1 MHRLPFLEQ
10 KAQNSSLHSCSNL
23 KLGSE
28 KVLYN
33 VNWST
38 GYIYPTD
45 NGLEA
50 VCMFTCIYMFM
61 YISIYAHICVNVYV
75 YTIIHVCNCS
85 LQKTSK
91 WSYWHCHIISNQL
104 ASSNFFS
111 LRLSFQVPPNNRAL
125 SFPRCPPVGTEK
137 VLRYES
143 STLILYKELSRPIFQ
158 SLSVSQ

>member
-38 GYIYPTD
+38 GYIYPTE

-50 VCMFTCIYMFM
+50 VCMHIY
-61 YISIYAHICVNVYV
+61 V
-75 YTIIHVCNCS
+75 
-85 LQKTSK
+85 
-91 WSYWHCHIISNQL
+91 
-104 ASSNFFS
+104 
-111 LRLSFQVPPNNRAL
+111 
-125 SFPRCPPVGTEK
+125 
-137 VLRYES
+137 
-143 STLILYKELSRPIFQ
+143 
-158 SLSVSQ
+158 